1 MALSPL
7 FFASAWL
14 HVTSVETRATSEPH
28 LSFSFAGPVV
38 EFLCIDQLDV
48 VAGQRCPYMP

>member
-1 MALSPL
+1 
-7 FFASAWL
+7 
-14 HVTSVETRATSEPH
+14 VTSIEARVTSEPH